1 MSEEFIGKRYRIIRK
16 IGEGGMGSVYQA
28 VDERLAREVAVKR
41 LDILSTNPTMVDQI
55 VARFERE
62 AKAMAQ
68 FRHPNIVNVFDYGQ
82 DEDGL
87 YLVIEF
93 MPGGTLR
100 ERMGKSMP
108 VKEAAGLLLP
118 IANALSYV
126 HEHGMVHR
134 DIKPANILFDV
145 HNNPMLTDFGVVKLV
160 EQSGATLTT
169 AGTGVGTPAYMAP
182 EQMSKDF
189 DHRADQYALGIIFY
203 ELVTGKKPYEGNT
216 PLQTLYMHAT
226 QALPDPRLYVP
237 GLPQEACDLLKTAL
251 AKNRNDRFANMAR
264 FAQGLQRIL
273 TAEAEDSTML
283 ASDNATIMP
292 PKATT
297 PSRGGSPSGQTP
309 AYTAAPVVQSTPVVA
324 PLPTTA
330 PPPER
335 DKKKFN
341 PLFVVLGCGG
351 LLFVVL
357 LIVGLIFVPRLLN
370 RGGEPKET
378 LSALAIRQT
387 DMALQQTDTP
397 EPPTS
402 TPRPPTETP
411 SAQGEE
417 GGEGAQPTETRAP
430 LATRTEVA
438 ILYQDG
444 DVQVRQSDGMPMVY
458 ISEGTFVMGTNDS
471 RVDMKP
477 AHEVLLNAYWIDQ
490 YEVSNSQYARCVAA
504 GACSEPL
511 DVDSNTREDYY
522 TKPEFANFPV
532 VHVSWH
538 MADAYCRWAGGRLPT
553 EAEWEKAARG
563 TDQRLYPWGDNSP
576 TRYLLN
582 YADLIADTTE
592 VGSYPDGRS
601 PYGMF
606 DMAGNVREWIADWYD
621 KDYYQYSP
629 YENPTGP
636 SDGDTR
642 GIRGG
647 AFNSDVNS
655 VRTSYRMLGYPQ
667 NSGGHIGF
675 RCVVEP

>member
-1 MSEEFIGKRYRIIRK
+1 MSNEFIGKRYRIIRK

-28 VDERLAREVAVKR
+28 VDERLTREVAIKR
-41 LDILSTNPTMVDQI
+41 LNIIDTNPTLVDQI

-82 DEDGL
+82 DESGL

-108 VKEAAGLLLP
+108 AKEAARLLLP
-118 IANALSYV
+118 IADALSYV
-126 HEHGMVHR
+126 HEQGMVHR
-134 DIKPANILFDV
+134 DIKPANILFDA
-145 HNNPMLTDFGVVKLV
+145 HNNPMLTDFGVVKLI
-160 EQSGATLTT
+160 EQSGVTLTT

-226 QALPDPRLYVP
+226 HALPDPRLFVTD
-237 GLPQEACDLLKTAL
+237 LPQEACDLLKTAL
-251 AKNRNDRFANMAR
+251 AKNRNDRFPNMAN
-264 FAQGLQRIL
+264 FAQALQRIL
-273 TAEAEDSTML
+273 TAEAEDRTML
-283 ASDNATIMP
+283 ASEKAVAP
-292 PKATT
+292 PKVAAP
-297 PSRGGSPSGQTP
+297 PSSGS
-309 AYTAAPVVQSTPVVA
+309 PVVQPPVYAAAPAAHNTPPVA

-351 LLFVVL
+351 LMFAAL

-370 RGGEPKET
+370 RGGEPTET

-387 DMALQQTDTP
+387 EMALQQTDTP

-402 TPRPPTETP
+402 TPQQPTETP
-411 SAQGEE
+411 SAQGGE
-417 GGEGAQPTETRAP
+417 GDEGAQPIETRAP
-430 LATRTEVA
+430 LATRTEEA
-438 ILYQDG
+438 SLYQDG
-444 DVQVRQSDGMPMVY
+444 DVQERQKDSMSMVY
-458 ISEGTFVMGTNDS
+458 ISQGTFIMGTNDS

-477 AHEVLLNAYWIDQ
+477 AHEVLLSAYWIDQ
-490 YEVSNSQYARCVAA
+490 YEVSNSQYARCVTA
-504 GACSEPL
+504 GGCSAPL
-511 DVDSNTREDYY
+511 DENTSTRDDYY
-522 TKPEFANFPV
+522 TKSEFANFPV
-532 VHVSWH
+532 VHISWY
-538 MADAYCRWAGGRLPT
+538 MADDYCRWAGGRLPT

-563 TDQRLYPWGDNSP
+563 TDQRLYPWGNTSP

-582 YADLIADTTE
+582 YADLIGDTTE
-592 VGSYPDGRS
+592 VGSYPDGVS
-601 PYGMF
+601 PYGLF

-629 YENPTGP
+629 YENPTGS
-636 SDGDTR
+636 SDSDTR
-642 GIRGG
+642 VIRGG
-647 AFNSDVNS
+647 AFNSDINS
-655 VRTSYRMLGYPQ
+655 VRTAYRMLGYPQ